1 VFATD
6 VISKGRLPAEMKDR
20 DRFVGIRLV
29 HSGRKGR
36 YFQARF
42 SIPKTLLSEIGK
54 PKRVSIRGTP
64 QNGYIIS
71 VGDDLKLTI
80 LNSSSV
86 AYLNVSAERVNMP
99 RDERA
104 VIWIRSQIEKNILRI
119 PPLPPAWISGQ
130 SEFLPQPK
138 GGEKMQLDRKSK
150 SVRAAPSASR
160 PVKEGTSHAESGRG
174 GSITS
179 PLPKKTSEYQLPEG
193 MSLDD
198 AQALLSRKLEEAR
211 LIIRE
216 LERRTGLRLT
226 LSRNFQIVVDLSG
239 R

>member
-6 VISKGRLPAEMKDR
+6 AISKGRLPAEMKDR
-20 DRFVGIRLV
+20 DRFVGVRLV

-42 SIPKTLLSEIGK
+42 SIKKTLLSEIGK

-71 VGDDLKLTI
+71 AGDDLKLTI

-86 AYLNVSAERVNMP
+86 AHLSVSAERVNMP

-130 SEFLPQPK
+130 SEFLPKDAPRPQVQRKVGACPSIGK
-138 GGEKMQLDRKSK
+138 SAPQGWQQSCREWQGRLDNFS
-150 SVRAAPSASR
+150 AAKEDIRIPAPRRHVARRR
-160 PVKEGTSHAESGRG
+160 PGA
-174 GSITS
+174 
-179 PLPKKTSEYQLPEG
+179 PL
-193 MSLDD
+193 
-198 AQALLSRKLEEAR
+198 AQA
-211 LIIRE
+211 
-216 LERRTGLRLT
+216 RRGA
-226 LSRNFQIVVDLSG
+226 SDHSG
-239 R
+239 A

>member
-1 VFATD
+1 VTASSGYASCTADGRAGTSRLASQSQRRSFRKSGSRNGFRFA
-6 VISKGRLPAEMKDR
+6 
-20 DRFVGIRLV
+20 
-29 HSGRKGR
+29 
-36 YFQARF
+36 
-42 SIPKTLLSEIGK
+42 
-54 PKRVSIRGTP
+54 GTP

-71 VGDDLKLTI
+71 AGDDLKLTI
-80 LNSSSV
+80 LDSTTF

-119 PPLPPAWISGQ
+119 PPLPPPWISGE

-138 GGEKMQLDRKSK
+138 GAGKTQPDRKSSDK
-150 SVRAAPSASR
+150 SVRAPPPESR
-160 PVKEGTSHAESGRG
+160 PAKEGTSHAESASG

-179 PLPKKTSEYQLPEG
+179 PLPKKISQYQLPEG
-193 MSLDD
+193 TSLDD

-211 LIIRE
+211 AIIRE

>member
-6 VISKGRLPAEMKDR
+6 AISKGRLPAEMKDR
-20 DRFVGIRLV
+20 DRFVGVRLV
-29 HSGRKGR
+29 HSGR

-42 SIPKTLLSEIGK
+42 SIPKALLSEIGN

-71 VGDDLKLTI
+71 AGDDLKLTI
-80 LNSSSV
+80 LDSSSV

-130 SEFLPQPK
+130 SEFLPQSK
-138 GGEKMQLDRKSK
+138 GGEKMHLDRKSSEK
-150 SVRAAPSASR
+150 SVPAPASANR
-160 PVKEGTSHAESGRG
+160 PVKDGSSYAESGRG

-179 PLPKKTSEYQLPEG
+179 PLPKKISEYQLPEG
-193 MSLDD
+193 TSLDD
-198 AQALLSRKLEEAR
+198 AQSLLSRKLEEAR
-211 LIIRE
+211 TIIRE
-216 LERRTGLRLT
+216 LDMRG
-226 LSRNFQIVVDLSG
+226 G
-239 R
+239 PG

>member
-1 VFATD
+1 
-6 VISKGRLPAEMKDR
+6 M
-20 DRFVGIRLV
+20 
-29 HSGRKGR
+29 
-36 YFQARF
+36 
-42 SIPKTLLSEIGK
+42 
-54 PKRVSIRGTP
+54 
-64 QNGYIIS
+64 
-71 VGDDLKLTI
+71 TI
-80 LNSSSV
+80 LDSSSV

-130 SEFLPQPK
+130 SEFLPKPK
-138 GGEKMQLDRKSK
+138 GGEKMHLDRKSSEN
-150 SVRAAPSASR
+150 SVPAPPSANR
-160 PVKEGTSHAESGRG
+160 PLKDGSSHAESGRG

-179 PLPKKTSEYQLPEG
+179 PLPKKISEYQLPEG
-193 MSLDD
+193 TSLDD

-216 LERRTGLRLT
+216 LERQTGLRLT

>member
-1 VFATD
+1 MFATD
-6 VISKGRLPAEMKDR
+6 AISKGRLPAEMKDR
-20 DRFVGIRLV
+20 DRFVGVRLV
-29 HSGRKGR
+29 HSGR

-54 PKRVSIRGTP
+54 PKQVSIRGTP

-71 VGDDLKLTI
+71 AGDDLKLTI
-80 LNSSSV
+80 LDSSSV

-99 RDERA
+99 RDERS

-130 SEFLPQPK
+130 GEFLPQPK
-138 GGEKMQLDRKSK
+138 GGENHLDRKSDDET
-150 SVRAAPSASR
+150 VRVGPLTSQD
-160 PVKEGTSHAESGRG
+160 GDSHAESGS
-174 GSITS
+174 GSIAS
-179 PLPKKTSEYQLPEG
+179 PLPKKISQYGLPEG
-193 MSLDD
+193 TSLDD

-211 LIIRE
+211 AIIRE
-216 LERRTGLRLT
+216 LERRTALRLT